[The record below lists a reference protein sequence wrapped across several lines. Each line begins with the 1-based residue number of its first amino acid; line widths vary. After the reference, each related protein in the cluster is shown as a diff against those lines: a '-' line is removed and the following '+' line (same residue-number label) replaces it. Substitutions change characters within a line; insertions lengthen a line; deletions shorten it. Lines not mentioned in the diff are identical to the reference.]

1 VGQTES
7 PLQRSPP
14 NVMRRVW
21 NFERLFLRVP
31 YANIS
36 LCTRI
41 KGNIPENELRG
52 ALEKVRTI
60 HPLVGA
66 KVVFDS
72 ERNAWFSTDDVP
84 GPMLRVVPRQSDSQW
99 LDEIQ
104 YEQTIPFDPSTGP
117 LIRFVLVYSPEVSDF
132 IVFAH
137 HTISD
142 GESLAILTRDTLKHI
157 ADPLLEEKVIFPP
170 ILADYA
176 LKIPGNVVIK
186 FIRRLIVD
194 RYNKQWSKKRW
205 FFDQEDFLN
214 IHTAFWQKHTYKIVL
229 LMLEKDETE
238 HLIETCREHGV
249 TIGSAVTTAFIAA
262 YRDVCGAFKGH
273 QKIVHLPYD
282 LRQRLDTPVGDVF
295 CNFFTAFEFKFT
307 YHSQK
312 SFWQNAQTLHRK
324 VRKKLDTR
332 DIVGYAQ
339 EIERFDPT
347 LMDVLPSFALN
358 AKDVPEGFSRYDKL
372 SAFVR
377 DKNNVAFKFS
387 KRVLSA
393 YPGTTN
399 TNLGRLNFPETY
411 GNLRLERMFWAP
423 SAGPNPLMLGGVGVS
438 GTTTFTLNY
447 IEDTS
452 GNEALRTATLIKVR
466 NRAFEYLGF
475 PEKISNSAIL

>member
-1 VGQTES
+1 
-7 PLQRSPP
+7 
-14 NVMRRVW
+14 
-21 NFERLFLRVP
+21 
-31 YANIS
+31 
-36 LCTRI
+36 
-41 KGNIPENELRG
+41 
-52 ALEKVRTI
+52 
-60 HPLVGA
+60 
-66 KVVFDS
+66 
-72 ERNAWFSTDDVP
+72 
-84 GPMLRVVPRQSDSQW
+84 MLRVVPRQSDSQW

-104 YEQTIPFDPSTGP
+104 YEQAIPFDPSTGP

-142 GESLAILTRDTLKHI
+142 GEALAILTRDTLKHI
-157 ADPLLEEKVIFPP
+157 ADPQLEEKVIFPP
-170 ILADYA
+170 ILADYT

-186 FIRRLIVD
+186 FIRRLVVD
-194 RYNKQWSKKRW
+194 RYNRQWSKNRW

-214 IHTAFWQKHTYKIVL
+214 IHTAFWQKHTYKVVL
-229 LMLEKDETE
+229 FQLEKDETE
-238 HLIETCREHGV
+238 RLTANCREHEV

-262 YRDVCGAFKGH
+262 YCDVCGAFKGH

-282 LRQRLDTPVGDVF
+282 LRQRLDTPVSDVF
-295 CNFFTAFEFKFT
+295 CNFFVAFEFKFT

-324 VRKKLDTR
+324 VRKKLDAR

-347 LMDVLPSFALN
+347 LIDVLPSFALH

-372 SAFVR
+372 SSFAR
-377 DKNNVAFKFS
+377 DKNNVAVKFT
-387 KRVLSA
+387 KRFLSA

-423 SAGPNPLMLGGVGVS
+423 SAGPNPLMVGGVGIS

-447 IEDTS
+447 IEDIS
-452 GNEALRTATLIKVR
+452 GNEAVHTATLIKVR

-475 PEKISNSAIL
+475 PEKISNSAFL

>member
-1 VGQTES
+1 VGQIENS
-7 PLQRSPP
+7 LQHSPP

-21 NFERLFLRVP
+21 NFERLFLEVP

-41 KGNIPENELRG
+41 TGNISENELRR

-72 ERNAWFSTDDVP
+72 ERNAWFSTADVP
-84 GPMLRVVPRQSDSQW
+84 GPILRVVPKQSDSQW
-99 LDEIQ
+99 FDEIVH
-104 YEQTIPFDPSTGP
+104 EQTIPFDPSTGP
-117 LIRFVLVYSPEVSDF
+117 LIRFVLIYSLEVSDF

-157 ADPLLEEKVIFPP
+157 ADPQLEEKVIFPP
-170 ILADYA
+170 ILADYE
-176 LKIPGNVVIK
+176 LKIPGNIVIK

-194 RYNKQWSKKRW
+194 WYNRQWSKKRW
-205 FFDQEDFLN
+205 FFDQGDFLN
-214 IHTAFWQKHTYKIVL
+214 IHMAFWQKHTYKLVL
-229 LMLEKDETE
+229 LTLEKDETVC
-238 HLIETCREHGV
+238 LTANCREHGI

-262 YRDVCGAFKGH
+262 YGDVCGAFKGH

-282 LRQRLDTPVGDVF
+282 LRKRLDRPVGDVF
-295 CNFFTAFEFKFT
+295 CNFFTAFEFKFA
-307 YHSQK
+307 YDPQK
-312 SFWQNAQTLHRK
+312 SFWQNAQTFHQK
-324 VRKKLDTR
+324 VRKKLDAR

-347 LMDVLPSFALN
+347 LIDVLPSFALH

-372 SAFVR
+372 SAFAR
-377 DKNNVAFKFS
+377 DKNNVAFKIS
-387 KRVLSA
+387 KRVISA

-423 SAGPNPLMLGGVGVS
+423 STGPNPLMLGGVGIS

-452 GNEALRTATLIKVR
+452 GNEALHTATLIKVR
-466 NRAFEYLGF
+466 NRALEYLGF
-475 PEKISNSAIL
+475 PEKISNSAFL

>member
-1 VGQTES
+1 
-7 PLQRSPP
+7 
-14 NVMRRVW
+14 MRRLW
-21 NFERLFLRVP
+21 NFERLFLQVP

-41 KGNIPENELRG
+41 AGDISENELRT

-66 KVVFDS
+66 KVIFDS
-72 ERNAWFSTDDVP
+72 ERNAWFSTEDAP
-84 GPMLRVVPRQSDSQW
+84 RTMLRVVPRQSDSQW
-99 LDEIQ
+99 SDEIQ

-117 LIRFVLVYSPEVSDF
+117 LIRFVLVHSPEVSDL

-170 ILADYA
+170 ILADYK

-186 FIRRLIVD
+186 FIRRLVVD
-194 RYNKQWSKKRW
+194 RYNRQWSKSRW

-214 IHTAFWQKHTYKIVL
+214 IHTAFWQNHTYRVVL

-238 HLIETCREHGV
+238 RLVATCRQHGI

-262 YRDVCGAFKGH
+262 YSDVCGAFKGH

-312 SFWQNAQTLHRK
+312 SFWENAQKLHRK
-324 VRKKLDTR
+324 VRKKLDAR

-339 EIERFDPT
+339 EMERFDPT
-347 LMDVLPSFALN
+347 LIDVLPSFTLH

-372 SAFVR
+372 SAFAR
-377 DKNNVAFKFS
+377 HKNNIAFKLA

-399 TNLGRLNFPETY
+399 TNLGRLDFPETY
-411 GNLRLERMFWAP
+411 GTLRLERMFWAP

-452 GNEALRTATLIKVR
+452 GNEALRTETLIKVR

-475 PEKISNSAIL
+475 PEKISNSAFL